1 MCWWARSILII
12 GGIALQDK
20 YRRFW
25 AVLVQVIGFNGD
37 MSKKIL
43 VSTIPMRNSKPLA
56 EVFHEE
62 YCITSLVIHH
72 LVDQVSG
79 H

>member
-1 MCWWARSILII
+1 MCWWAPSILII

-37 MSKKIL
+37 MPKNTG
-43 VSTIPMRNSKPLA
+43 VVRIPMRNSKPLA

-62 YCITSLVIHH
+62 YCITSFVIHH